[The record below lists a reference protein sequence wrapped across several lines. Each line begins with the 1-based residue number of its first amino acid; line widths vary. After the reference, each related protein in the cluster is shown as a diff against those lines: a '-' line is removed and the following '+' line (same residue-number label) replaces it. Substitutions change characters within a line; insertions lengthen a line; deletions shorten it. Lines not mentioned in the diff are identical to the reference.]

1 VTEFQLNGK
10 DIPYSP
16 LDTVRWHDV
25 VFEDYPTL
33 TYKVNRALP
42 IRVENGSPTYRDVEK
57 RYELAGFAG
66 GKVYLHYDIDEANQ
80 MLYLQ
85 DKNVPAGRS
94 NDSGSNARGSR
105 LPASATEKP
114 RRSEPVKLAW
124 HYSRPSDSRIIL
136 SGQDEN
142 KNSIYVVLDR
152 VDQQLPILID
162 SPVPGQPL
170 HYDSGFGRR
179 YPVHDKSY
187 DGFGAPRTK
196 ESDDDQ

>member
-1 VTEFQLNGK
+1 MNSL
-10 DIPYSP
+10 DSP
-16 LDTVRWHDV
+16 
-25 VFEDYPTL
+25 
-33 TYKVNRALP
+33 
-42 IRVENGSPTYRDVEK
+42 
-57 RYELAGFAG
+57 G

-85 DKNVPAGRS
+85 DKNVPPAGRS
-94 NDSGSNARGSR
+94 NDGGSNARGSR
-105 LPASATEKP
+105 STASATEKL
-114 RRSEPVKLAW
+114 RRSEPVRLAW

-152 VDQQLPILID
+152 VDQHLPILID
-162 SPVPGQPL
+162 SPVPGQAQ
-170 HYDSGFGRR
+170 HYDPFFGKR

-187 DGFGAPRTK
+187 DGFGAPRSK